1 MPAHRLIATLSRRS
15 TAARLTLTS
24 AALAAALAMP
34 WATAQAQTVLNG
46 TEFSVQGLV
55 GVGRLAANLRDE
67 HGETFGS
74 ISGLWAN
81 SASWT
86 RNGNTYTGSFLAAPD
101 RGYNIAG
108 TIDYA
113 PRLNSL
119 QMVFTPAALGAS
131 GLAQN
136 QIGLSLTQ
144 ATRLY
149 ETLPGGGQKFFTGL
163 DPKPGGVATG
173 GARAAT
179 ATMPEL
185 PQSYNGKLALDA
197 EGVVVLSDGS
207 RLISD
212 EYGPSVYRFA
222 ADGQFLGALAVAP
235 SVRPVRNGV
244 NDYSSNNPTVGQ
256 PAPSPANP
264 SSGRANNQGFEGLSL
279 SPDGKTLFVALQ
291 SAARQDIGTPAAA
304 TRDNTRLFTYDVSAP
319 DNIQLSGE
327 YVVKLPTFR
336 QGGTTLVA
344 AQSEV
349 LALSSTQLLMLP
361 RDSNGFQV
369 GTQTSLL
376 RQVEVIDISEATNI
390 LGQPYEQ
397 QVAPGGVLNPAIVP
411 AEKVVLLDMLDKSQ
425 LKRFG
430 LTNGVEAGFDN
441 LSEKWEG
448 LALLSALDP
457 DRPNDYFLFVA
468 NDNDFATTDGF
479 QAGGGYNDGK
489 DIDTMFLAYRVTIS
503 AVPEP
508 TTALMLLAG
517 VAGLAMLSRGR
528 RR

>member
-1 MPAHRLIATLSRRS
+1 MPMRDLPATLRRRP
-15 TAARLTLTS
+15 TAARLALTS
-24 AALAAALAMP
+24 AVIAAALALP
-34 WATAQAQTVLNG
+34 WAPAQAQIMLNG
-46 TEFSVQGLV
+46 TQFSVQGLV

-74 ISGLWAN
+74 VSGLWAN

-86 RNGNTYTGSFLAAPD
+86 RSGNTYTGSFLAAPD

-113 PRLNSL
+113 PRLNTL
-119 QMVFTPAALGAS
+119 QMVFTPAAVGAS

-136 QIGLSLTQ
+136 QIALSLTD

-149 ETLPGGGQKFFTGL
+149 ETLPGGGQKFFSGL
-163 DPKPGGVATG
+163 DPVPGGLATG

-179 ATMPEL
+179 ATL
-185 PQSYNGKLALDA
+185 PQLPQAHNGKLALDA
-197 EGVVVLSDGS
+197 EGVVVLADGS

-264 SSGRANNQGFEGLSL
+264 SAGRANNQGFEGLSL
-279 SPDGKTLFVALQ
+279 SPDGRTLFVALQ
-291 SAARQDIGTPAAA
+291 SAARQDLSSAAN
-304 TRDNTRLFTYDVSAP
+304 RNNTRLFTYDVSAP

-327 YVVKLPTFR
+327 YVVKLPTFKS
-336 QGGTTLVA
+336 GASTLVA

-369 GTQTSLL
+369 GTGTSLL
-376 RQVEVIDISEATNI
+376 RQVEVIDISQATNI
-390 LGQPYEQ
+390 LGQTFEQ

-425 LKRFG
+425 LHRFG

-448 LALLSALDP
+448 LSLLSVLDP
-457 DRPNDYFLFVA
+457 TRPDDYFLFIA

-479 QAGGGYNDGK
+479 HAGGGYNDGK

-503 AVPEP
+503 PVPEP
-508 TTALMLLAG
+508 ASALLLLLGA
-517 VAGLAMLSRGR
+517 AGLAAASRLR
-528 RR
+528 RT

>member
-1 MPAHRLIATLSRRS
+1 MPMQRLSSTLRRRATV
-15 TAARLTLTS
+15 ARLTLS
-24 AALAAALAMP
+24 CAAVAASLALP
-34 WATAQAQTVLNG
+34 WVPAQAQTVLNG
-46 TEFSVQGLV
+46 TQFTVQGLV

-74 ISGLWAN
+74 ISGLWADR
-81 SASWT
+81 ASWT
-86 RNGNTYTGSFLAAPD
+86 RSGDTYTGTFLAAPD

-113 PRLNSL
+113 PRLNTL
-119 QMVFTPAALGAS
+119 QMTFTPAALGAS

-144 ATRLY
+144 STLLY
-149 ETLPGGGQKFFTGL
+149 EALPAGGRQLFSGL
-163 DPKPGGVATG
+163 DPKPGGLAAG
-173 GARAAT
+173 GARPAT
-179 ATMPEL
+179 ATL
-185 PQSYNGKLALDA
+185 PQLPQAHNGKLALDA

-207 RLISD
+207 RLVSD

-235 SVRPVRNGV
+235 SVRPVRGGV

-256 PAPSPANP
+256 PAPVPANP
-264 SSGRANNQGFEGLSL
+264 TTGRANNQGFEGLSL

-291 SAARQDIGTPAAA
+291 SAARQDLSGAA
-304 TRDNTRLFTYDVSAP
+304 TRNNTRLFTYDVSAP

-327 YVVKLPTFR
+327 YVVQLPTF
-336 QGGTTLVA
+336 QSGASTLVA

-376 RQVEVIDISEATNI
+376 RQVEVIDISQATNI
-390 LGQPYEQ
+390 LGQGVEQ
-397 QVAPGGVLNPAIVP
+397 QVAPGGVLKPGIVP
-411 AEKVVLLDMLDKSQ
+411 ANKLVLLDMLDKTQ
-425 LKRFG
+425 LHRFG
-430 LTNGVEAGFDN
+430 LTNGVEAGYDN

-448 LALLSALDP
+448 LALLPALDP
-457 DRPNDYFLFVA
+457 SRPDDYFLFVA

-479 QAGGGYNDGK
+479 HAGGAYDDGK
-489 DIDTMFLAYRVTIS
+489 DIDTMFLAYRVSIS

-508 TTALMLLAG
+508 ASALLLLGGAAALAG
-517 VAGLAMLSRGR
+517 WAR
-528 RR
+528 RRRA

>member
-1 MPAHRLIATLSRRS
+1 MPMHHLSAPVRRRC

-24 AALAAALAMP
+24 VAIAAALAMP
-34 WATAQAQTVLNG
+34 WAAAQAQTVLNG
-46 TEFSVQGLV
+46 TQFSVQGLV
-55 GVGRLAANLRDE
+55 GVGRMAAQLRDE

-74 ISGLWAN
+74 ISGLWAD

-113 PRLNSL
+113 PRLNTL
-119 QMVFTPAALGAS
+119 QMVFSPAAPGAS

-136 QIGLSLTQ
+136 QIALSLTQ

-149 ETLPGGGQKFFTGL
+149 ETLPGGGQKFFSGL
-163 DPKPGGVATG
+163 DPVPGGLATG

-179 ATMPEL
+179 ATL
-185 PQSYNGKLALDA
+185 PQLPQAYNGKLALDA

-264 SSGRANNQGFEGLSL
+264 TAGRANNQGFEGLSL

-304 TRDNTRLFTYDVSAP
+304 TRNHTRLFTYDVGAP
-319 DNIQLSGE
+319 DDIQLSGE
-327 YVVKLPTFR
+327 YVVKLPTFQ
-336 QGGTTLVA
+336 QGASTLVA

-361 RDSNGFQV
+361 RDSNGFRV

-376 RQVEVIDISEATNI
+376 RQLEVIDISQATNI
-390 LGQPYEQ
+390 LGQAYEQ
-397 QVAPGGVLNPAIVP
+397 QVAPGGVLNAAVVP
-411 AEKVVLLDMLDKSQ
+411 ADKLVLLDMLDKAQ
-425 LKRFG
+425 LHRFG
-430 LTNGVEAGFDN
+430 LTNGIEAGYDN

-457 DRPNDYFLFVA
+457 TRPDDYFLFVA

-479 QAGGGYNDGK
+479 HAGGGYNDGK
-489 DIDTMFLAYRVTIS
+489 VIDTMFLAYRVTIS

-508 TTALMLLAG
+508 ASALLLLGGA
-517 VAGLAMLSRGR
+517 AGLAALSRR
-528 RR
+528 RRA

>member
-1 MPAHRLIATLSRRS
+1 MPMHHLSVTLRHRATV
-15 TAARLTLTS
+15 ARLALSS
-24 AALAAALAMP
+24 AAVAAALALHSAP
-34 WATAQAQTVLNG
+34 AQAQTVLNG
-46 TEFSVQGLV
+46 TQFSVQGLV
-55 GVGRLAANLRDE
+55 GVGRLAASLRDE

-74 ISGLWAN
+74 ISGLWAD
-81 SASWT
+81 SASWA
-86 RNGNTYTGSFLAAPD
+86 RNGNTYSGTFLAAPD

-113 PRLNSL
+113 PRLNTL
-119 QMVFTPAALGAS
+119 QMVFTPAAIGAS

-149 ETLPGGGQKFFTGL
+149 ESLPGGGQQLFSGL
-163 DPKPGGVATG
+163 DPKPGGLASG
-173 GARAAT
+173 GARPAT
-179 ATMPEL
+179 ATMPQL
-185 PQSYNGKLALDA
+185 PQAHNGKLALDA

-212 EYGPSVYRFA
+212 EYGPSIYRFA

-235 SVRPVRNGV
+235 SVRPMRNGV
-244 NDYSSNNPTVGQ
+244 NDYSSNNPTTGQ
-256 PAPSPANP
+256 PAPSPLNP
-264 SSGRANNQGFEGLSL
+264 TSGRANNQGFEGLSL

-291 SAARQDIGTPAAA
+291 SAARQDLSGAAN
-304 TRDNTRLFTYDVSAP
+304 RNNTRLFTYDVSAP
-319 DNIQLSGE
+319 DAIQLSGE
-327 YVVKLPTFR
+327 YVVQLPTFQ
-336 QGGTTLVA
+336 QGASTLVA

-361 RDSNGFQV
+361 RDSNGFRV

-376 RQVEVIDISEATNI
+376 RQVEVIDIGQATNI
-390 LGQPYEQ
+390 LGQAVEQ

-411 AEKVVLLDMLDKSQ
+411 ADKVVLLDMLDKTQ

-457 DRPNDYFLFVA
+457 TRPDDYFLFVA

-479 QAGGGYNDGK
+479 HAGGAYNDGK

-508 TTALMLLAG
+508 ASALLLLVGATGLLA
-517 VAGLAMLSRGR
+517 LAR
-528 RR
+528 RRRV